1 MKFQR
6 TAIVFSVINL
16 LLFIFLLAQST
27 STAQQDVVPVVRTRA
42 FELVDENGKLR
53 AQINIEKTGEVV
65 FRMRDEKGTIRSKF
79 SAGESG
85 SGLSMMDDRTEAT
98 VQIRSN
104 QAGGNMVLIDR
115 EGRER
120 TIKSGIN
127 F

>member
-6 TAIVFSVINL
+6 IAIGFSVFNL
-16 LLFIFLLAQST
+16 LLLIFLLTQSP
-27 STAQQDVVPVVRTRA
+27 STAQQDVVPMVRTRA
-42 FELVDENGKLR
+42 FELVDENGKVR
-53 AQINIEKTGEVV
+53 AQFNIEKNGEVV

-79 SAGESG
+79 GASESG
-85 SGLSMMDDRTEAT
+85 SALSMMDDRTQAT

-120 TIKSGIN
+120 TIK
-127 F
+127 

>member
-6 TAIVFSVINL
+6 IAIVFSVINL
-16 LLFIFLLAQST
+16 LLLIFLLAQSP
-27 STAQQDVVPVVRTRA
+27 STAQQDVVPMVRTRA
-42 FELVDENGKLR
+42 FELVDENGKPR
-53 AQINIEKTGEVV
+53 AQINVEKTGEVV
-65 FRMRDEKGTIRSKF
+65 FRLRDEKGTIRSKF
-79 SAGESG
+79 GASESG

-120 TIKSGIN
+120 TIK
-127 F
+127 

>member
-6 TAIVFSVINL
+6 VSIVFSVFNL
-16 LLFIFLLAQST
+16 LLLIFLLAQSP
-27 STAQQDVVPVVRTRA
+27 STAQQDILPVVRTRA
-42 FELVDENGKLR
+42 FELVDENGKVR
-53 AQINIEKTGEVV
+53 AQFNVEKTGEVV
-65 FRMRDEKGTIRSKF
+65 FRMRDPKGTIRSKF
-79 SAGESG
+79 SASETG

-120 TIKSGIN
+120 TIK
-127 F
+127 